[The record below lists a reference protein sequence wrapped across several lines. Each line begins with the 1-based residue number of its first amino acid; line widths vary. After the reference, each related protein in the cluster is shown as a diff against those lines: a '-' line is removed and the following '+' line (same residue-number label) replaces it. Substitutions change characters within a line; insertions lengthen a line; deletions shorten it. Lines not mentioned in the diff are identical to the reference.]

1 MPDFGFPKWSFHLV
15 DQAFIHNIIKK
26 WRQLKWYLVS
36 PALFT
41 RQLKSKP
48 KKDSMQLM
56 DSLDIPN
63 EIKNIFSALQKAGF
77 EAAAVGGCSRDLLLG
92 RIAQDWDVATNASP
106 QQIQEIFPQNFYEN
120 KFGTV
125 TVQTGSSEASLA
137 NVEITPYRTESS
149 YADYRHPDQ
158 VRWAKTLQED
168 LSRRDFTVNA
178 IAIRPMSG
186 VKNKYEIVDL
196 FDGQK
201 DLKNKVIRAV
211 GDPQER
217 FNEDALRMVRAL
229 RLASILGFSLDDKT
243 RVAITKNAD
252 LLRKVSAERLRDEF
266 LKMLGGDNSGEGIEL
281 MRQCGILPYI
291 LPELLEGYRVG
302 QNKHHKYD
310 VYEHSLKSL
319 EYADKKKFPILVK
332 LASLLHDIG
341 KPKSKRGEGIDS
353 TFYGHE
359 VIGAKM
365 ARRAMERLK
374 FSKAQSQKVE
384 VLVRYHL
391 FYYNAGEVTENSV
404 RRLIR
409 NVGMEN
415 VEDLL
420 LVRQADR
427 IGSGC
432 PKAEPYKLRHLRYII
447 DKVSHDPIS
456 PKMLKVNGHDL
467 MALLNIP
474 PGPKIGQILDV
485 LLEKVIDAPLLNEK
499 EKLENLAKELNL
511 KSEKDLLEMRRK
523 ANESIEKISAEE
535 DLKNKRK
542 YKV

>member
-1 MPDFGFPKWSFHLV
+1 
-15 DQAFIHNIIKK
+15 
-26 WRQLKWYLVS
+26 
-36 PALFT
+36 
-41 RQLKSKP
+41 
-48 KKDSMQLM
+48 M

-92 RIAQDWDVATNASP
+92 RAAQDWDVTTNATP
-106 QQIQEIFPQNFYEN
+106 KQIQEIFPQNFYEN

-137 NVEITPYRTESS
+137 NVEVTPYRTESS
-149 YADYRHPDQ
+149 YADCRHPDQ

-178 IAIRPMSG
+178 IAIKPAFG

-196 FDGQK
+196 FGGQK

-211 GDPQER
+211 GEPQER

-229 RLASILGFSLDDKT
+229 RLASVLDFSLDDKT
-243 RVAITKNAD
+243 KAAITKNAN
-252 LLRKVSAERLRDEF
+252 LLQKISTERLRDEL
-266 LKMLGGDNSGEGIEL
+266 LKMLASDDSAKGIEL
-281 MRQCGILPYI
+281 MRQCDVLSYI

-319 EYADKKKFPILVK
+319 EYADKKGFPVLVK

-341 KPKSKRGEGIDS
+341 KPRSKRGEGINS

-365 ARRAMERLK
+365 VRRAMERLK
-374 FSKAQSQKVE
+374 FSKIQIQKVE
-384 VLVRYHL
+384 ALVRYHL

-456 PKMLKVNGHDL
+456 PKMLKMNGHDL
-467 MALLNIP
+467 MQLLGLP

-485 LLEKVIDAPLLNEK
+485 LLEKVIDNPLLNERQ
-499 EKLENLAKELNL
+499 KLEDLARELNL
-511 KSEKDLLEMRRK
+511 KREEELLEMCRK
-523 ANESIEKISAEE
+523 ANESLEKASTEK
-535 DLKNKRK
+535 DLEIKKK
-542 YKV
+542 YRV